1 MKNKKFLFLVFLF
14 LLFVPIKVN
23 AIAGNV
29 NFSCDKTN
37 SKTGDEFD
45 CYVRF
50 NVTSGTLDAFQAT
63 VTTSGMDVKSITK
76 GNNSFQGST
85 TQLNKIGLYNM
96 ASNGNVFV
104 AKIRVAV
111 TTGPGT
117 TATIT
122 LSEME
127 AVDYDGQINPNNAMV
142 SVRVLNNDT
151 SLKSLTVNGAEK
163 NGDTY
168 VTSQSSVQVSA
179 TPNGTGASVIA
190 GIGSK
195 SLNCGNNELTVSVR
209 AESGDVEHHKF
220 TVRRVCDTNSNL
232 SSLSVNKGSLS
243 PSFSQGTLN
252 YTVNVDSGTTE
263 ITIDASAASGKANVS
278 GTGKKNLDYGNNYF
292 EIIVRAED
300 SSYQTKYR
308 VNVIREDNRS
318 TDATLKSLIISD
330 ANLSF
335 DPNKTSYVVNVE
347 NSVSLVEVKATAND
361 SKATVSGKVGKQKL
375 QVGSN
380 KIDITVLAENKKDKK
395 VYTITII
402 RKDEN
407 GNVGDLNNDNTL
419 STLTVSGYDISFDP
433 NVEKYTLKIDE
444 MVDHLDLNAIAAN
457 EAAAVIILGNE
468 KLNPGLNIITIEVT
482 SEAGEVRTYKIEVIL
497 PGGDEEEPS
506 AVGIENVPANNGNSK
521 KTGSNVLLIGCV
533 ILAVLGA
540 SGLLLYFFVIK
551 KKNKEVAYSSS
562 STGDSKVLN
571 SESSSL
577 LSNEPSK
584 ESIAPAPVIEEK
596 KEEIKPIQE
605 SIPGIQASDF
615 NIDPIAAT
623 VSNFNKPVEGMD
635 PNISIESIQKELTG
649 IEPKEPVQ
657 AVPQVEITPP
667 VEQVQ
672 VERNDIPSIDIT
684 PISQPVIKEPVPE
697 VGSEPLRGLTPEV
710 DSVPISPIPEVSSV
724 PEVEEPKPVSIT
736 DLPEEKDD
744 VSATQMVR
752 SIKEVSVDDIDG
764 M

>member
-29 NFSCDKTN
+29 YFSCDKTN

-63 VTTSGMDVKSITK
+63 VTTSGMDVKSISK
-76 GNNSFQGST
+76 GNNSFQGTT

-96 ASNGNVFV
+96 ASNGNVLV

-117 TATIT
+117 TANIT

-151 SLKSLTVNGAEK
+151 SLKSLTVNGADK

-195 SLNCGNNELTVSVR
+195 SLNCGNNELTVTVR

-402 RKDEN
+402 RKDES

-419 STLTVSGYDISFDP
+419 STLTVAGYDISFDP
-433 NVEKYTLKIDE
+433 NVEKYTLKLDE
-444 MVDHLDLNAIAAN
+444 MIDHLDLDAIAAN

-468 KLNPGLNIITIEVT
+468 KLSPGLNIITIEVT

-497 PGGDEEEPS
+497 PGGEEEEAS
-506 AVGIENVPANNGNSK
+506 AVGIENAPTNNGNSK

-551 KKNKEVAYSSS
+551 KKNKEEVAYSSS
-562 STGDSKVLN
+562 STGDSKILN

-577 LSNEPSK
+577 LSNEPPK
-584 ESIAPAPVIEEK
+584 ESIAPVIEEK
-596 KEEIKPIQE
+596 KEEIKPIQA
-605 SIPGIQASDF
+605 SIPDIQVGDL

-623 VSNFNKPVEGMD
+623 VSSFNKPVEGMD
-635 PNISIESIQKELTG
+635 PSISIESIQKELTG
-649 IEPKEPVQ
+649 SEPKEPIQ
-657 AVPQVEITPP
+657 AVPQVEVNPP

-672 VERNDIPSIDIT
+672 VERNDIPSIDIS
-684 PISQPVIKEPVPE
+684 PISQPVVKETVPE
-697 VGSEPLRGLTPEV
+697 VSPAPVSSLAPEV
-710 DSVPISPIPEVSSV
+710 SSAPISPIPEVSSI
-724 PEVEEPKPVSIT
+724 PEVEEPKPVSIS

-752 SIKEVSVDDIDG
+752 SIKEVSVDNIDG

>member
-29 NFSCDKTN
+29 YFSCDKTN

-63 VTTSGMDVKSITK
+63 VTTSGMDVKSISK
-76 GNNSFQGST
+76 GNNSFQGTT

-96 ASNGNVFV
+96 ASNGNVLV

-117 TATIT
+117 TANIT

-151 SLKSLTVNGAEK
+151 SLKSLTVNGADK

-195 SLNCGNNELTVSVR
+195 SLNCGNNELTVTVR

-232 SSLSVNKGSLS
+232 NSLSVNKGSLS

-402 RKDEN
+402 RKDES

-419 STLTVSGYDISFDP
+419 STLTVAGYDISFDP
-433 NVEKYTLKIDE
+433 NVEKYTLKLDE
-444 MVDHLDLNAIAAN
+444 MIDHLDLDAIAAN

-468 KLNPGLNIITIEVT
+468 KLSPGLNIITIEVT

-497 PGGDEEEPS
+497 PGGEEEEAS
-506 AVGIENVPANNGNSK
+506 AVGIENAPTNNGNSK

-551 KKNKEVAYSSS
+551 KKNKEEVAYSSS

-577 LSNEPSK
+577 LSNEPPK
-584 ESIAPAPVIEEK
+584 ESIAPVIEEK
-596 KEEIKPIQE
+596 KEEIKPIQA
-605 SIPGIQASDF
+605 SIPDIQVGDL

-623 VSNFNKPVEGMD
+623 VSSFNKPVEGMD
-635 PNISIESIQKELTG
+635 PSISIESIQKELTG
-649 IEPKEPVQ
+649 SEPKEPIQ
-657 AVPQVEITPP
+657 AVPQVEVNPP

-672 VERNDIPSIDIT
+672 VERNDIPSIDIS
-684 PISQPVIKEPVPE
+684 PISQPVVKEPVPE
-697 VGSEPLRGLTPEV
+697 VSPAPVSSLAPEV
-710 DSVPISPIPEVSSV
+710 SSAPISPIPEVSSI
-724 PEVEEPKPVSIT
+724 PEVEEPKPVSIS

-752 SIKEVSVDDIDG
+752 SIKEVSVDNIDG

>member
-29 NFSCDKTN
+29 YFSCDKTN

-63 VTTSGMDVKSITK
+63 VTTSGMDVKSISK
-76 GNNSFQGST
+76 GNNSFQGTT

-96 ASNGNVFV
+96 ASNGNVLV

-117 TATIT
+117 TANIT

-151 SLKSLTVNGAEK
+151 SLKSLTVNGADK

-195 SLNCGNNELTVSVR
+195 SLNCGNNELTVTVR

-232 SSLSVNKGSLS
+232 NSLSVNKGSLS

-402 RKDEN
+402 RKDES

-419 STLTVSGYDISFDP
+419 STLTVAGYDISFDP
-433 NVEKYTLKIDE
+433 NVEKYTLKLDE
-444 MVDHLDLNAIAAN
+444 MIDHLDLDAIAAN

-468 KLNPGLNIITIEVT
+468 KLSPGLNIITIEVT

-497 PGGDEEEPS
+497 PGGEEEEAS
-506 AVGIENVPANNGNSK
+506 AVGIENAPTNNGNSK

-551 KKNKEVAYSSS
+551 KKNKEEVAYSSS
-562 STGDSKVLN
+562 STGDSKILN

-577 LSNEPSK
+577 LSNEPPK
-584 ESIAPAPVIEEK
+584 ESIAPVIEEK
-596 KEEIKPIQE
+596 KEEIKPIQA
-605 SIPGIQASDF
+605 SIPDIQVGDL

-623 VSNFNKPVEGMD
+623 VSSFNKPVEGMD
-635 PNISIESIQKELTG
+635 PSISIESIQKELTG
-649 IEPKEPVQ
+649 SEPKEPIQ
-657 AVPQVEITPP
+657 AVPQVEVNPP

-672 VERNDIPSIDIT
+672 VERNDIPSIDIS
-684 PISQPVIKEPVPE
+684 PISQPVVKETVPE
-697 VGSEPLRGLTPEV
+697 VSPAPVSSLAPEV
-710 DSVPISPIPEVSSV
+710 SSAPISPIPEVSSI
-724 PEVEEPKPVSIT
+724 PEVEEPKPVSIS

-752 SIKEVSVDDIDG
+752 SIKEVSVDNIDG

>member
-29 NFSCDKTN
+29 YFSCDKTN

-63 VTTSGMDVKSITK
+63 VTTSGMDVKSISK
-76 GNNSFQGST
+76 GNNSFQGTT

-96 ASNGNVFV
+96 ASNGNVLV

-117 TATIT
+117 TANIT

-151 SLKSLTVNGAEK
+151 SLKSLTVNGADK

-195 SLNCGNNELTVSVR
+195 SLNCGNNELTVTVR

-232 SSLSVNKGSLS
+232 NSLSVNKGSLS

-402 RKDEN
+402 RKDES

-419 STLTVSGYDISFDP
+419 STLTVAGYDISFDP
-433 NVEKYTLKIDE
+433 NVEKYTLKLDE
-444 MVDHLDLNAIAAN
+444 MIDHLDLDAIAAN

-468 KLNPGLNIITIEVT
+468 KLSPGLNIITIEVT

-497 PGGDEEEPS
+497 PGGEEEEAS
-506 AVGIENVPANNGNSK
+506 AVGIENAPTNNGNSK

-551 KKNKEVAYSSS
+551 KKNKEEVAYSSS

-577 LSNEPSK
+577 LSNEPPK
-584 ESIAPAPVIEEK
+584 ESIAPVIEEK
-596 KEEIKPIQE
+596 KEEIKPIQA
-605 SIPGIQASDF
+605 SIPDIQVGDL

-623 VSNFNKPVEGMD
+623 VSSFNKPVEGMD
-635 PNISIESIQKELTG
+635 PSISIESIQKELTG
-649 IEPKEPVQ
+649 SEPKEPIQ
-657 AVPQVEITPP
+657 AVPQVEVNPP

-672 VERNDIPSIDIT
+672 VERNDIPSIDIS
-684 PISQPVIKEPVPE
+684 PISQPVVKETVPE
-697 VGSEPLRGLTPEV
+697 VSPAPVSSLAPEV
-710 DSVPISPIPEVSSV
+710 SSAPISPIPEVSSI
-724 PEVEEPKPVSIT
+724 PEVEEPKPVSIS

-752 SIKEVSVDDIDG
+752 SIKEVSVDNIDG